1 MRDLYDYI
9 FFAVCTEETR
19 LLNKLHSSERI
30 MKVTDYD
37 LSSLWNYMKVRVE
50 YRYFK
55 DFTCK
60 LLNSIK
66 YYDSLK

>member
-1 MRDLYDYI
+1 MRDLYDFI
-9 FFAVCTEETR
+9 FLAIGTEETR
-19 LLNKLHSSERI
+19 LLNKLNSSEKI

-37 LSSLWNYMKVRVE
+37 LASLWNYMKVRVE

-55 DFTCK
+55 DFTK
-60 LLNSIK
+60 NLLNSIK